1 MTCAKYGDLDGDNV
15 ELRWLKEIVGVGLHW
30 CGKIS
35 ILTATIGAG
44 LGIRWERF
52 MFVKT
57 NIRSSVHEVAT
68 FV

>member
-15 ELRWLKEIVGVGLHW
+15 ELRWLKEKLGFGLHW
-30 CGKIS
+30 CGDIS
-35 ILTATIGAG
+35 ILTAIIGAG
-44 LGIRWERF
+44 LGSRWERF

-57 NIRSSVHEVAT
+57 NIRLSVHEVAT

>member
-1 MTCAKYGDLDGDNV
+1 MTCAKYGDFDCDNV
-15 ELRWLKEIVGVGLHW
+15 ELRWLKEILGVGLHW
-30 CGKIS
+30 WGDIS
-35 ILTATIGAG
+35 IVTASVGAG
-44 LGIRWERF
+44 LGLRSGTF

>member
-15 ELRWLKEIVGVGLHW
+15 ELRWLKETLGVGLHW
-30 CGKIS
+30 CGDIS
-35 ILTATIGAG
+35 IVTATIRAG
-44 LGIRWERF
+44 LGLRSERF